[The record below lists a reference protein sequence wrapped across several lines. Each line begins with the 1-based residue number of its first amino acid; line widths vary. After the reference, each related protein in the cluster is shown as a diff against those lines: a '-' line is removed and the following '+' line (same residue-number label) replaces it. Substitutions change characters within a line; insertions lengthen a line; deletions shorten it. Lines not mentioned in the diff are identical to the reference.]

1 MLTYILLPGQREDFY
16 VIVLLLQPPL
26 QQHLRLD
33 MRNQTIQNVVV
44 GRASRLLCN
53 HPRPRNHQAY
63 HDWLVVPEQILQDI
77 PGTIIPG

>member
-1 MLTYILLPGQREDFY
+1 M
-16 VIVLLLQPPL
+16 IVLLLQPPL

-53 HPRPRNHQAY
+53 HPRLRNHQAY
-63 HDWLVVPEQILQDI
+63 HDWLVVSEQILQDI
-77 PGTIIPG
+77 PGTIITTG